1 MQNIITEARTLQQN
15 IEQYVCHLEEEN
27 MDVAEWSGR
36 QADIAKRMHELAA
49 QNTSSDEEE
58 AEVCVA
64 ALLGSGVTIRDQKF
78 TDRMVKRALKVLKRL
93 QEPALRC
100 RLLVLC
106 FGETYDEAQAEEAHR
121 ILNRWP
127 ENVPATLKASLTEL
141 LSILETDVAL
151 TMGNPG

>member
-1 MQNIITEARTLQQN
+1 MKKIICTL
-15 IEQYVCHLEEEN
+15 
-27 MDVAEWSGR
+27 
-36 QADIAKRMHELAA
+36 LA
-49 QNTSSDEEE
+49 
-58 AEVCVA
+58 A

-106 FGETYDEAQAEEAHR
+106 FGETYDEAQAEEARR

-127 ENVPATLKASLTEL
+127 ENVSATLKASLTEL
-141 LSILETDVAL
+141 LNILETDVAL
-151 TMGNPG
+151 TMGYPD